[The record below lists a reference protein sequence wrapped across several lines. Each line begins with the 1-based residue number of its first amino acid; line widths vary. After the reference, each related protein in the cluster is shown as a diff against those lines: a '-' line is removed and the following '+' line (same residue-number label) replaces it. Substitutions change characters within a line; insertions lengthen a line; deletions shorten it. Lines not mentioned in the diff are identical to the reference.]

1 LLMPKMTFPAK
12 FEFLDEIRDFV
23 AEVARKGGFT
33 DKEIYSLQ
41 LAADE
46 AASNIIEH
54 AYEGV
59 TNASLDITCDMNRN
73 QIVIT
78 MRDRGRSFDPN
89 GVRQPDISA
98 DLSERQIGGLGV
110 FLMRKLMDEVNY
122 ESNPKTGN
130 LLTMTKRRG

>member
-1 LLMPKMTFPAK
+1 MPNITFPAK
-12 FEFLDEIRDFV
+12 FEFLDEIREIV
-23 AEVARKGGFT
+23 AQVAREGGFT
-33 DKEIYSLQ
+33 EKEIYSLQ

-54 AYEGV
+54 AYEGIS
-59 TNASLDITCDMNRN
+59 NANLDITCDVRGDT
-73 QIVIT
+73 ITIT
-78 MRDRGRSFDPN
+78 MRDTGKPFDPSK
-89 GVRQPDISA
+89 VKQPNLKA

-110 FLMRKLMDEVNY
+110 YLMRKLMDEVYY